1 MYTFKLLDTVLQG
14 IAFLSALILLIVFDA
29 EGYFYWISVGILIW
43 IAISIVL
50 NLIFLKP
57 QPTIRLITSLF
68 LIVLVIIFAFYYYS
82 GTPISQ
88 LNFYFQPFSI
98 VIIVFY
104 FFTSILEMLKMK
116 NKGEID
122 LDF

>member
-29 EGYFYWISVGILIW
+29 EGYFYWISVSILIW
-43 IAISIVL
+43 IAMSMVL

-57 QPTIRLITSLF
+57 MPTLRLITSLF
-68 LIVLVIIFAFYYYS
+68 LLVLAIIFAIYYYS
-82 GTPISQ
+82 GTPIPR

-116 NKGEID
+116 NRGEID

>member
-82 GTPISQ
+82 GTPISR
-88 LNFYFQPFSI
+88 LNFYFQPFST